1 MLSLCKRW
9 QLELEDWLRYHPR
22 VRQAICRYK
31 LWRTRQ
37 PDLSDPQAIAR
48 AIVQLCTAARLAED
62 DELERRLLERIV
74 ALVGQLDVG
83 RLDWT
88 EFVPDFAD
96 PRLAKAAVL
105 KPYVGPREKGVLFV
119 SFETSWIRL
128 LRPANFCDLAERY
141 TIVVAPSSSPPHVLF
156 NYAFPAFF
164 PGPVFTLISNP
175 KDVSVFPRMS
185 SNLIVVPLYASS
197 WVNPDL
203 FQPLPKAERT
213 CDLLMVANFAKFKRH
228 QALFAALRKMPKE
241 MRVVLIGQNQDG
253 RTGDTIREMARWYG
267 VGDRFTLLSNLP
279 YVEMTKQYCAARATV
294 VLSKREGSCVAIA
307 ESLFADAPAAM
318 LQDAGIGSRAFINEQ
333 TGRFLDEAN
342 LARDLTDFVQSA
354 DRYQPRQWAVENIS
368 CLHSTRTLNALLKQ
382 KALELGQQWTLD
394 IAALQWA
401 PDPKL
406 VHDADRQ
413 GLAPE
418 RQAILERFGLEIGPP
433 PLQ

>member
-1 MLSLCKRW
+1 MLSHCKRW
-9 QLELEDWLRYHPR
+9 RLELEDWLRYDPR
-22 VRQAICRYK
+22 VRRAISRYK
-31 LWRTRQ
+31 LWRTRP
-37 PDLSDPQAIAR
+37 PDPSDAQAVAR
-48 AIVQLCTAARLAED
+48 AIVQLCAAARLAED
-62 DELERRLLERIV
+62 DERERRIQERIV
-74 ALVGQLDVG
+74 ALVGQLDIN

-88 EFVPDFAD
+88 EFAPDFVD
-96 PRLAKAAVL
+96 PRLAKATVL

-128 LRPANFCDLAERY
+128 LRPANFRELAERY

-156 NYAFPAFF
+156 NYTFPAFF

-175 KDVSVFPRMS
+175 KDVAVFPRMS

-203 FQPLPKAERT
+203 FEPVPKPERT

-228 QALFAALRKMPKE
+228 QTLFAALRKMPKE

-253 RTGDTIREMARWYG
+253 RTADTIREMAAWYG
-267 VGDRFTLLSNLP
+267 VADRFTLLRNLP
-279 YVEMTKQYCAARATV
+279 YAAVTKQFCAARATV

-318 LQDAGIGSRAFINEQ
+318 LRDAGIGSRAFIHER

-342 LARDLTDFVQSA
+342 LASELTDFVRNA
-354 DRYQPRQWAVENIS
+354 DQYQPRQWALENIS
-368 CLHSTRTLNALLKQ
+368 CLCSTRTLNALLKQ
-382 KALELGQQWTLD
+382 KALELGQQWTRD

-406 VHDADRQ
+406 VHDEDRQ
-413 GLAPE
+413 RLAPE